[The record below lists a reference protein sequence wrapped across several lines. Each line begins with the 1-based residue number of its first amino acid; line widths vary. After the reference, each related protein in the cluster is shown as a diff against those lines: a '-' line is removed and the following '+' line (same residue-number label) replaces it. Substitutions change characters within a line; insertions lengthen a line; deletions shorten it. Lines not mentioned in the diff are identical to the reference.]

1 MIVAGCD
8 IGALTSEAVVMQDG
22 GVLGTE
28 IIRSLPD
35 SVLSAT
41 TVMGNLLDRL
51 GLSYEDIDRCVST
64 GYGRD
69 IVPFAQANISEVSC
83 HGKGAVWLV
92 PSIRT
97 IIDGGGQDY
106 KILRVDES
114 GNLKS
119 FRMTGKCAAGTGRA
133 LELMSESMGVEVW
146 ELGELAIRS
155 TSPLPF
161 KPACP
166 LQTGISVRKMLLEGL
181 PAEDIAAGIIK
192 NVLHYLKV
200 LTTRFDIEKDI
211 TITGG
216 VAKNIGI
223 VEFLRRDLKMDF
235 VELPLDPQLMGALG
249 AALFAEQ
256 QLLDPNSVY
265 FSLPPKTWQ

>member
-8 IGALTSEAVVMQDG
+8 IGALTSEAVVMKDG
-22 GVLGTE
+22 AIMGTE
-28 IIRSLPD
+28 IIRSRPD

-41 TVMGNLLDRL
+41 SVMGNLIDRL
-51 GLSYEDIDRCVST
+51 GLSYEDIDRCIST

-69 IVPFAQANISEVSC
+69 IVPFAQANISEISC

-92 PSIRT
+92 PSVRT

-106 KILRVDES
+106 KILSVDES

-133 LELMSESMGVEVW
+133 LELMAESMGVDVSEM
-146 ELGELAIRS
+146 GELALRGS
-155 TSPLPF
+155 NPLPL

-166 LQTGISVRKMLLEGL
+166 LQTGISVRHMMLDGV
-181 PAEDIAAGIIK
+181 PMEDVAAGIIK

-200 LTTRFDIEKDI
+200 LTTRFDIEDDI
-211 TITGG
+211 AITGG
-216 VAKNIGI
+216 IAKNVGI
-223 VEFLRRDLKMDF
+223 VEFLKKDLEIEL
-235 VELPLDPQLMGALG
+235 VELPMDPQLVGALG
-249 AALFAEQ
+249 AALFAAEQ
-256 QLLDPNSVY
+256 LTDPNHTY
-265 FSLPPKTWQ
+265 FSLPPKSA